1 MPVYILNGR
10 LYDIPDH
17 VAKSFEAKYPKAARS
32 YAAEGSSKTA
42 TPKQSPVPKQ
52 ESTPTARP
60 RSEEVEA
67 GGARSAVPQGFGD
80 LDMQSASWGAL
91 GQTMPE
97 KVAEQKKR
105 IEESYGWT
113 DDLAGATRRAH
124 DTATHKAVKGD
135 REAQKKLGVDRAMQ
149 QHRDRLDYARETGEE
164 LRHNISTGGVDEKTG
179 EAFGF
184 DETRFGIAPTV
195 ARDEQGNILYGED
208 GKPLVGLASD
218 DVRSSVQ
225 QVEQERVY
233 REDLDRKINE
243 ARAEQERIEQLLN
256 QRSEQLLA
264 KHREKEDDKSF
275 WQRTLEGMS
284 SGDPM
289 FQRQQDFGL
298 ATDNEFLTL
307 QSALHE
313 NERYIKELEAASE
326 NAGFWRGTA
335 NVLTDPSTYSFGLTD
350 LFDATSLSRIGNKIE
365 MAREDGIA
373 PNLTESEE
381 ALAFNYLLK
390 REAEGL
396 NADKKWYHRGQ
407 GFGHTISFMKDF
419 ALSGGGFANLA
430 KQGMSLGTKAG
441 TKLATRMLGD
451 YMKKNLG
458 TKALGKTIIYSSKGL
473 GLAAG
478 AEVGGFA
485 LNNTVQAAS
494 SIADIVNRRTGELA
508 VGQDG
513 NLTVEGGMSLASAF
527 LTSQL
532 SRTGEN
538 ASELVGLGFDAI
550 PGILGKVIQRTTT
563 GKFLKKLADNK
574 FWKGAEGTLNYLGV
588 QSVWGE
594 LMEEEYGMARTELL
608 NRITNGRFAPEGS
621 GLFDAEQQLET
632 AITVG
637 LTSMLL
643 RVPSMVVSGAST
655 ANYYANKYNLNS
667 SDRQMRTVFGDDARY
682 QSVKSMIDGADNKQM
697 AGVLNRLMNTAG
709 LSSDEKQS
717 MFMYANDL
725 VKLRGF
731 NMGNVVA
738 AANGY
743 TEPPRVSGYNVNGN
757 TVEEVDQD
765 GNVLS
770 THEYEDREAMKAG
783 LYELQ
788 QQRFDKT
795 LQDDLG
801 IMRARPDGQYDALV
815 EQYCQQA
822 GITTEEFDAM
832 LNKPSMERTETEQ
845 QMVAPFADL
854 LHNSVYDNTVLHE
867 EQSRQDGEDIADADS
882 IDLEKGGEQGV
893 DMASQWAEAQEVRRV
908 AFERNENL
916 KEEVER
922 MEAEGFSPQEVIAQ
936 LETFRPEDVE
946 SIIGY
951 YNAKA
956 KFEGYMNRKSEKI
969 DEEARNLRERHTFKG
984 TVNGQADLRNVYT
997 ITDGVNEYFLVSGNL
1012 TTDPD
1017 GKITGSDSGL
1027 IIGLDSD
1034 GSFVQLSETDGYS
1047 VMPVAQSLDE
1057 FEEAE
1062 RIRLQE
1068 QVSASIDPEGRLAP
1082 QPPEGGGMR
1091 SEEAEDVAP
1100 VANDGN
1106 GGVDENGN
1114 TLNSDGSVFAESIN
1128 SIDEIS
1134 DEEFEEPTRSVVL
1147 PPLTE
1152 NVAAAIGSNGKP
1164 VIIKKNIFQKNA
1176 EAHPDLDAS
1185 DSRQILNDAL
1195 YRTNL
1200 VGQTQPITRPDYKVA
1215 IHLGDKSSVVV
1226 LDIYQDKKQVEIV
1239 GWRRI
1244 NEKGLAKMQR
1254 QAEREGG
1261 QFLILSPYDGSA
1273 AALSALPQS
1282 SSSEGKVTE
1291 NSGNGQGIDVKI
1303 DKNGVKLYEQGTP
1316 IDFAIEDIR
1325 RDGLDPVQF
1334 ADLAISEAQEEL
1346 SRMQEPKS
1354 RAELVK
1360 SNARQMELRNTIDYY
1375 TAMKESLANGGTE
1388 AQGYDAMGEEREENI
1403 NVEPQ
1408 QPIVE
1413 EKTVPSRAKQT
1424 VEEQKQQ
1431 RIAEAKSKYGELFD
1445 DDFTKANDVYELVSM
1460 WIGRKRNLAWDDVRG
1475 KRGLQKELGWVRKIG
1490 GDTKYIE
1497 TLLAKSGEG
1506 MGVDEF
1512 AHMVWESDENH
1523 GFDGEPRWDSM
1534 EIKQA
1539 LLDLIQSAQSK
1550 SDVVDYALNT
1560 RIAQAEAAMQQEEQ
1574 ERQRYEEEQ
1583 GMEDDFRPLTEEQI
1597 ADMEANLP
1605 FPQTTDE
1612 DIPDAPITLLM
1623 KAVDELRQQ
1632 EGMPEIKLVDTD
1644 RMRRDEWYD
1653 IASTMYDGV
1662 FVSQEE
1668 IDFVRNSVLRDG
1680 LYIINEESGAIT
1692 VYSDSQ
1698 TAEEVK
1704 YKVEYIKEQNNGRSN
1719 EEKTGGLEAKD
1730 VQRPEEGMSAVQGT
1744 TTPAAEGATGTEGE
1758 GSTSTNGSLTERDEY
1773 LTPRNAEEER
1783 IIAGIDAQ
1791 LQQEISA
1798 ASNEVNNARSALE
1811 KAQVRESDRATDMF
1825 GNDNAFNEA
1834 GQLFDNSD
1842 MPTDQSAEGVE
1853 RRTEAERE
1861 RLMEAEAR
1869 LENLQSDVE
1878 RNSRIRGALDNH
1890 RRQVKIETDNP
1901 IEAIEQAARGF
1912 EERGVRSGNKIFTDE
1927 AHDEVLRKLRA
1938 KFSNLNA
1945 GFDPEIALL
1954 MLQDAGYHIERGAR
1968 KIADCAKAMIE
1979 ELGDFVRPYIKSA
1992 YNAVRDYPGME
2003 EIRKEMSSHEEVE
2016 AFDEKNFDQNVLPSE
2031 EKSVSLRGTE
2041 EENKFVTGVTNAM
2054 LGALRNN
2061 SKPFRSINDL
2071 RNLARESGME
2081 VDSEGRD
2088 DILLQELTELALVKA
2103 GKSVINSQH
2112 DGQLTREAFKDIQK
2126 LYDMQPTISQRS
2138 SNRIQMQQYST
2149 PLPMSFVAQAFVG
2162 SENASVLEPTAGN
2175 GMLVFGLNPKQV
2187 TVNELDETRLANLQ
2201 GQGFAAV
2208 LNQDAT
2214 EPFVGGEQYDA
2225 VIANPPFGSAEAKE
2239 YDGKMIPGLAEQ
2251 IALNALSKMKDG
2263 GRAAIII
2270 GGNTEWEAN
2279 GAIKNQKAFMTYLY
2293 DHYNVK
2299 GVIDMDGKLYQK
2311 QGTTYPT
2318 RMILIDGRRSEEER
2332 AQTKVYP
2339 PIKDNAPR
2347 KATSFDELYDIAEEL
2362 RTSNRNSNGNEQ
2374 PRVLRS
2380 TEQAAEPVVRNT
2392 SRQADKSRLDSQSEN
2407 GNREVERVRGG
2418 LDSRPEGVLV
2428 SESRNDNANRGRKSS
2443 GEREGDL
2450 FSDRGYVRPG
2460 DKRVENGNDS
2470 SGSGSRGGT
2479 STSGRGTDGLSDGRG
2494 RGNNNSSTDNNVGT
2508 PIRRT
2513 VSVKEEKRELGSD
2526 KLSYRPHN
2534 TAFSLES
2541 VAPAAMVE
2549 AMDNMLSKIEKE
2561 HGDIETWLQ
2570 SELGY
2575 GTLKELHDALAA
2587 EQVDSVA
2594 MAIYQM
2600 QQGQGMIIGDQTG
2613 VGKGRQMAAL
2623 IRWAVRQGKKPIFI
2637 TKDSDLFSDI
2647 YRDLVDV
2654 GSGELK
2660 PFIFNDKGPDKK
2672 TVKITDSDGNVVYTT
2687 LSKPKKEK
2695 IWGMDKLPD
2704 EYDYAILS
2712 YSQMN
2717 TGDSV
2722 SQEESGKAAKESGKR
2737 AKKGKAVKAGRA
2749 TPKADFLRKIA
2760 KDNYLLMDE
2769 SHNAAGEG
2777 NTGAYFQS
2785 ILKDAKAVTFASATF
2800 AKRPD
2805 TMPMYSLRTA
2815 MAKAKVKA
2823 NELIEIIEA
2832 GGVTLQEIM
2841 SRALTQAGQ
2850 MVRRERD
2857 MSDVKT
2863 DWKTVADPAIVKKA
2877 RENYDKTIAAFN
2889 AIIDFQRT
2897 YVGNYLD
2904 RLSKDLADVASSAG
2918 MRQGTEDFGIKNVPF
2933 ASKTYNYTKQL
2944 MLALKVDAIVDE
2956 VVKEIEAG
2964 RHPVIALENT
2974 MGSMIDGYAPGDI
2987 LDETTF
2993 AASLL
2998 KGLRGVLRYTI
3009 TDEDGNKIQQEL
3021 TPEQLG
3027 EEGARAYREVENL
3040 IRESTSGIFISPLD
3054 AITEKLEAK
3063 GFRVGEIS
3071 GRNTIARLNDDGKY
3085 EVYKRNEKDR
3095 KKVARDFNNGDLDV
3109 IIINKSGSTGISLH
3123 ASERKSVRDK
3133 RQRTMIIAQPL
3144 ADINDYMQMIGRI
3157 DRTGQVHRGYYI
3169 NLGLPVPAEGRFLM
3183 MLSTKLKSLNA
3194 NTTTSQES
3202 ESNDV
3207 DAPDLLNKYGS
3218 QVVIEYLRDNPDI
3231 YVKMGEPLKKE
3242 KTTVSVNEL
3251 DSYEAQEDDARKIT
3265 GYVALLPTAE
3275 QDAFYDDVV
3284 RRYMELIQYLDD
3296 TGSNDLKISVMPL
3309 RARTIDKDISSEG
3322 VDPSGN
3328 NPFAGHAYVEWVEMD
3343 VLKKPMKAA
3352 EVEKTIGQLNPE
3364 ASDGTNGVD
3373 GVTSRVQQIIDTV
3386 EREAD
3391 AKLQKEEA
3399 RYEAAKQKA
3408 EEDIAART
3416 ETINKQEKRTEEQKR
3431 EAIADYSENR
3441 RQTVEESHSN
3451 MVNKIRS
3458 GRQNLLRYL
3467 RMFKVGGSVLV
3478 PDDLTTDTFMGSSP
3492 GIFCGFK
3499 AKDEGVTPSTTL
3511 AVFVTLDGRRKIE
3524 VKLSDWQAIA
3534 RIDRMTQ
3541 DNWDAAQRVTLSNW
3555 DSEIP
3560 TETRRRGYIM
3570 TGNILQAFSDT
3581 SKDGNIPGQL
3591 VTFTDIDGNVRD
3603 GILMN
3608 QKWEP
3613 TQLNSSNVPLS
3624 MRMDEVVNLPISK
3637 TLVSADGEVAISHWY
3652 GTYVISVPKSKK
3664 SGGKYYN
3671 DERLLDLADG
3681 RIFYPRSGRLA
3692 ADIPEGKIR
3701 DAVNV
3706 LSELGVQMASER
3718 QVSFD
3723 TAEQQSDRRFDEDE
3737 NTSENPH
3744 LTHHKSR
3751 IAKHIAALAKKL
3763 GTQNRTTVYTSFDE
3777 LPSDMKQH
3785 IRERERQGKKVRG
3798 WYENG
3803 RVYLYLPHIDSVYQ
3817 AEKTIWHET
3826 VAHLGLRELV
3836 GKENLNKLLRK
3847 LWLTHKD
3854 GDMGKWVTE
3863 RMQTNGWSLNE
3874 AIEEYL
3880 AREAEK
3886 NPFKEYSLWQR
3897 LKWMLAEVLHR
3908 MGFTSDPTV
3917 SDVQYLFW
3925 VSQNRLRNNDPM
3937 AMIAQQAF
3945 RFNLERAAENAPF
3958 VNMNAKT
3965 VKDIYKQPTEAADA
3979 DKRLNSMT
3987 NAVFVS
3993 NALSAVTKI
4002 KQEKATPEQWLKMI
4016 EKNGGLKA
4024 GEDKWLGLSE
4034 WLKGSDAKTLTKQ
4047 EVLDFINENKIQIE
4061 EVHYADIDA
4070 DKLFVEEEDA
4080 YRLKGDEN
4088 TYINKNGAAYVDGK
4102 YIGSYNIDDGK
4113 ARIAREKGVGER
4125 PLNDTRLQYT
4135 TKGLENKHEIA
4146 LTVPTIEP
4154 WNESDDIHFGE
4165 AGGGRAVAWVRFGE
4179 TTDADGRR
4187 VLVIDEIQ
4195 SKRHQEGREKGYRTA
4210 EAVAEE
4216 ERLGDAVNEAQEAYD
4231 AYTRKMGEKYDGAY
4245 EDIYAEMTDAER
4257 AEADRL
4263 EQEVYVA
4270 SEQLQNHDI
4279 SGIPDAPF
4287 EKNWHELA
4295 MKRMLRY
4302 AAENGYDKIAWTT
4315 GEQQAE
4321 RYNIGDVVDKII
4333 SYDYP
4338 ATKDAEGRESKKIEI
4353 RLKAGDTMTMRVNQE
4368 GMVIEGRG
4376 DTEGKQ
4382 LADVVGKDLAKRIMA
4397 GEGKDGTIFDADRDL
4412 PAKVIEDEALRIG
4425 GEGMKGFYDQMLPR
4439 FMDKYGK
4446 PWGVKTRDI
4455 TLPNIG
4461 DKGLSMHSV
4470 NVTPQMK
4477 ESVMEGQPMF
4487 DEDIEGPLER
4497 SEKAVYDERLNR
4509 VETVFT
4515 EAYQDSMIAL
4525 KTAQNAIAKD
4535 KDIPD
4540 SQNAYMAENLM
4551 HGKNKNEQDLFN
4563 QMFRDPLIE
4572 TINKIMNLTGMNWG
4586 DIDRYVYTKSGLE
4599 RNREF
4604 FVRDNAPQ
4612 PPEGGGASVA
4622 ERWQELKDDRYAD
4635 LQAGV
4640 ITFPEYLESLD
4651 QFIRENIDEGYN
4663 PSEHDYSGFRDMFGD
4678 EEGKYDEAEVISEL
4692 MDAEDQ
4698 IEAENVDTLWEQINA
4713 ATRYGLERYRET
4725 GMRSDEQI
4733 DQTEGMF
4740 HWYVPM
4746 RGFKEERGED
4756 MYQYFT
4762 QKGSAK
4768 SYVGGLLKHAKGRGS
4783 EANYPISTIFAMT
4796 YKAISDCNQN
4806 LVNQKLY
4813 RLCQANPNDLI
4824 VLSDSWAVLNE
4835 VTEEWEEVGPEIPED
4850 ASEEDVRQATLA
4862 FEERMKQL
4870 ASEKKARKITGK
4882 ARFDYKPMDKKKQSE
4897 HVVEVRMN
4905 GQPRKMIV
4913 VGNPRM
4919 AQALNGQLRFE
4930 RGKNVFSKWNNAIKN
4945 FMASVF
4951 TSYSPTFALRN
4962 MMRDWTHFRM
4972 MLGVRE
4978 GERYAKQ
4985 ASKYYRQSLFK
4996 MVGLF
5001 KKYREG
5007 TLDMNKEMERDFK
5020 DFMDNGGVTGFVQMQ
5035 KIDDIQK
5042 EMEKLYKQ
5050 QKQGKPIRLNNALWD
5065 NTLGAIE
5072 ALNEGIENNARF
5084 ATFRASRHYAG
5095 RTKARSAYDAKEITV
5110 NFNKKGA
5117 GSKTIGFKSGNKKVE
5132 DAAKAFGVTSQVLGE
5147 GRIFFNATVQAIAT
5161 TFKNFQNAD
5170 GSLNKGYIAKWAAR
5184 YAAPPFL
5191 FGLALPYINMALA
5204 AALGGDDDDP
5214 YANLPEWT
5222 RRKNLC
5228 IYIGGGNFLTI
5239 PVGQELAAFLA
5250 LGDVVAGNT
5259 YAPNLKP
5266 VNRSYVDEMV
5276 DVMNTFSPVDMNTKI
5291 THGGLMEDPVDEVAG
5306 RTFSVLAPLV
5316 AVGQNLSWTGR
5327 PIYREDRFQND
5338 QHTPEYQM
5346 VYQNVNPVLVEASRL
5361 LHELGGGD
5369 DVTRGKLEVNPSIIQ
5384 YLWEQYTG
5392 GPGKVFSNTI
5402 SIGKDARDILSG
5414 NESDFNIRK
5423 VEGLKAFV
5431 QQGDDRTQYYR
5442 TQAKYFKYK
5451 ADAEKLHHDVEGYEK
5466 AAEENPEYLL
5476 KLEEISK
5483 GTDFVR
5489 MQIVREADKELSKI
5503 NKAANAASGNER
5515 RELRRIY
5522 NEQVK
5527 ALVELLDEVRR

>member
-1 MPVYILNGR
+1 MPDILDS
-10 LYDIPDH
+10 LYDDLKGQGYLQKDKLTFRRYMMASGADGYKNRKALYDDLKGQGYLNSPTYEDFASRIFSS
-17 VAKSFEAKYPKAARS
+17 VAKGWTPSQSGNRRPQAA
-32 YAAEGSSKTA
+32 
-42 TPKQSPVPKQ
+42 
-52 ESTPTARP
+52 P
-60 RSEEVEA
+60 RRVNSQNTGVRNREVEA
-67 GGARSAVPQGFGD
+67 GGARSIVPQGFGD

-149 QHRDRLDYARETGEE
+149 QHRDRLDYAMATGEE

-179 EAFGF
+179 EALGF

-195 ARDEQGNILYGED
+195 GRDEQGNILYGED

-218 DVRSSVQ
+218 EVRSGVQ

-882 IDLEKGGEQGV
+882 IDLEEGGEQGV

-922 MEAEGFSPQEVIAQ
+922 MEDEGFSPQEVIAQ

-2016 AFDEKNFDQNVLPSE
+2016 AFDEKNFDQNVLSSE

-2081 VDSEGRD
+2081 VDSDGRD

-2103 GKSVINSQH
+2103 GKSIINSQH

-2162 SENASVLEPTAGN
+2162 SENERVFEPTAGN

-2214 EPFVGGEQYDA
+2214 EPFEGEEQYDA

-2318 RMILIDGRRSEEER
+2318 RMILIDGRRSESER

-2339 PIKDNAPR
+2339 PKKENAPR
-2347 KATSFDELYDIAEEL
+2347 KATSFDELKQIAEEL
-2362 RTSNRNSNGNEQ
+2362 KNNNDKTDGTEKARNEEE
-2374 PRVLRS
+2374 VLR
-2380 TEQAAEPVVRNT
+2380 
-2392 SRQADKSRLDSQSEN
+2392 
-2407 GNREVERVRGG
+2407 GG
-2418 LDSRPEGVLV
+2418 
-2428 SESRNDNANRGRKSS
+2428 
-2443 GEREGDL
+2443 
-2450 FSDRGYVRPG
+2450 RPG
-2460 DKRVENGNDS
+2460 DGSSRPSGNYDEGRRAQEYSTTSQERGITGREADIRGRERVQPNATQVRLA
-2470 SGSGSRGGT
+2470 SGSGAVS
-2479 STSGRGTDGLSDGRG
+2479 SE
-2494 RGNNNSSTDNNVGT
+2494 RGNNGTNRTDSEGKGLHSEQVVVRGVRESGLEQ
-2508 PIRRT
+2508 PK
-2513 VSVKEEKRELGSD
+2513 KEAQKRKLDTD

-2534 TAFSLES
+2534 TSDSLDS
-2541 VAPAAMVE
+2541 VAPVAMVE

-2575 GTLKELHDALAA
+2575 DTLEKLHNALAA
-2587 EQVDSVA
+2587 EQLDSVA

-2600 QQGQGMIIGDQTG
+2600 QHGQAMIIGDQTG

-2623 IRWAVRQGKKPIFI
+2623 IRWACRQGKKPIFV
-2637 TKDSDLFSDI
+2637 TYTADLLSDI

-2654 GSGELK
+2654 GSENLR
-2660 PFIFNDKGPDKK
+2660 PFIFN
-2672 TVKITDSDGNVVYTT
+2672 SDGAMEDKDGNKVYKP
-2687 LSKPKKEK
+2687 LSSDAQKKVFET
-2695 IWGMDKLPD
+2695 GKLPD
-2704 EYDYAILS
+2704 GYDFVALT
-2712 YSQMN
+2712 YSQVS
-2717 TGDSV
+2717 TGDSI
-2722 SQEESGKAAKESGKR
+2722 SKAEAKDTAKKEGKR
-2737 AKKGKAVKAGRA
+2737 YQTNKQKKPRSDAKAV
-2749 TPKADFLRKIA
+2749 FLRSIA
-2760 KDNYLLMDE
+2760 KDNYLFMDE
-2769 SHNAAGEG
+2769 SHNAAGES

-2785 ILKDAKAVTFASATF
+2785 IVKDAKAVTFASATF

-2805 TMPMYSLRTA
+2805 TMPLYAIRTA
-2815 MAKAKVKA
+2815 MSKAKVKA
-2823 NELIEIIEA
+2823 NELIKIIEN

-2863 DWKTVADPAIVKKA
+2863 DWKTVDDPAIVKKA

-2889 AIIDFQRT
+2889 AIIDFQNN
-2897 YVGNYLD
+2897 YVKPYLEN
-2904 RLSKDLADVASSAG
+2904 LSRDLAEVASSADT
-2918 MRQGTEDFGIKNVPF
+2918 RRGTDKLGIDNPPF
-2933 ASKTYNYTKQL
+2933 VSKTYNYTKQL

-2956 VVKEIEAG
+2956 VVKEIDAG
-2964 RHPVIALENT
+2964 RHPVIALDNT
-2974 MGSMIDGYAPGDI
+2974 MGSFLEDYNPGDK

-2998 KGLRGVLRYTI
+2998 RGLKSVLKYTI
-3009 TDEDGNKIQQEL
+3009 KDEDGKEQQSVL
-3021 TPEQLG
+3021 SPSQLG
-3027 EEGARAYREVENL
+3027 EDGAAAYKELESL

-3054 AITEKLEAK
+3054 AIIEKLNQK
-3063 GFRVGEIS
+3063 GYSVGELT
-3071 GRNTIARLNDDGKY
+3071 GRDKYVELDENTGDYVVRKRTDKDKKKLAREFNKG
-3085 EVYKRNEKDR
+3085 DR
-3095 KKVARDFNNGDLDV
+3095 DV
-3109 IIINKSGSTGISLH
+3109 LILNKSASTGISLH
-3123 ASERKSVRDK
+3123 ASERFRDQ
-3133 RQRTMIIAQPL
+3133 RQRSMIIAQPL

-3231 YVKMGEPLKKE
+3231 YVKMGEPLKTAGKNK
-3242 KTTVSVNEL
+3242 KTVTAGEL
-3251 DSYEAQEDDARKIT
+3251 DSYTAQEDDARKIT

-3284 RRYMELIQYLDD
+3284 RRYTELIQYLDD

-3399 RYEAAKQKA
+3399 RYETAKQKA

-3511 AVFVTLDGRRKIE
+3511 AVFATLDGRRKIE

-3581 SKDGNIPGQL
+3581 SKDGKIPGQL

-3664 SGGKYYN
+3664 AGGKYYN

-3681 RIFYPRSGRLA
+3681 RVFYPRSGRLA

-3718 QVSFD
+3718 QVNLSD
-3723 TAEQQSDRRFDEDE
+3723 SGRDERKYHIVGSDPLDAISRAANSWRKSAKEDESSLNSPLQKAESEKKSVPLERRTMKSYTDSKGVYHEGIEDELARIEGEISQSDTKGDSQKTLESQQKDSSRGSGEVGQAYSLPNSGRRVNDLRKQAAKLRAEIARRNQKKQDLRNKYNIDEKGNISLNDLVRMFRDLNNNKAIGKLFDKVVKVLKNLGVSFRFIDSLDAQTAGMAGALYNITFYNWDTMLRDRSNQDKASDILHEMIHNVAEHIIMRYDYPELSEKFGKLTPEMKKAAKEIKDIFKAVRAAKLKKPNGKTYYGSSFANEMIAELADINFRKALDTIPYQRDVENSHRTVWQAIKEWFRKIFGVNSTLDSLGDVLDNILDSYDNAGINAYRQQRAIMEQRTMDE
-3737 NTSENPH
+3737 GRTGDYIDYVEANEINAS
-3744 LTHHKSR
+3744 
-3751 IAKHIAALAKKL
+3751 AKIVDDEKL
-3763 GTQNRTTVYTSFDE
+3763 INQLNNEPKITVYRAMQLQNGKLYPPMAAKVNGKWQDPLPLGKWSQADEHPELVDKNGKFTLDKGNGKTVAGVVYAPYMHGSTTMLNDQFKEAQDRPELVVVEAEMPESELTS
-3777 LPSDMKQH
+3777 
-3785 IRERERQGKKVRG
+3785 G
-3798 WYENG
+3798 
-3803 RVYLYLPHIDSVYQ
+3803 YQ
-3817 AEKTIWHET
+3817 AEKSPRKTGRLPWKAGTIQGQLTGTRDVILSRWVRPVRIVPASE
-3826 VAHLGLRELV
+3826 VA
-3836 GKENLNKLLRK
+3836 
-3847 LWLTHKD
+3847 
-3854 GDMGKWVTE
+3854 
-3863 RMQTNGWSLNE
+3863 QS
-3874 AIEEYL
+3874 
-3880 AREAEK
+3880 
-3886 NPFKEYSLWQR
+3886 
-3897 LKWMLAEVLHR
+3897 
-3908 MGFTSDPTV
+3908 
-3917 SDVQYLFW
+3917 
-3925 VSQNRLRNNDPM
+3925 
-3937 AMIAQQAF
+3937 
-3945 RFNLERAAENAPF
+3945 
-3958 VNMNAKT
+3958 
-3965 VKDIYKQPTEAADA
+3965 
-3979 DKRLNSMT
+3979 
-3987 NAVFVS
+3987 
-3993 NALSAVTKI
+3993 I
-4002 KQEKATPEQWLKMI
+4002 KQMIDGQVDVMPTNVVTPEQREEL
-4016 EKNGGLKA
+4016 EKLGVKFVKTNNQEIVQEGEHKGEQYSNAYGKKSKKSKA
-4024 GEDKWLGLSE
+4024 KR
-4034 WLKGSDAKTLTKQ
+4034 
-4047 EVLDFINENKIQIE
+4047 NK
-4061 EVHYADIDA
+4061 A
-4070 DKLFVEEEDA
+4070 
-4080 YRLKGDEN
+4080 
-4088 TYINKNGAAYVDGK
+4088 VDGDPLGA
-4102 YIGSYNIDDGK
+4102 ISRAAAAWRRSVADD
-4113 ARIAREKGVGER
+4113 
-4125 PLNDTRLQYT
+4125 
-4135 TKGLENKHEIA
+4135 
-4146 LTVPTIEP
+4146 
-4154 WNESDDIHFGE
+4154 
-4165 AGGGRAVAWVRFGE
+4165 
-4179 TTDADGRR
+4179 
-4187 VLVIDEIQ
+4187 
-4195 SKRHQEGREKGYRTA
+4195 
-4210 EAVAEE
+4210 
-4216 ERLGDAVNEAQEAYD
+4216 
-4231 AYTRKMGEKYDGAY
+4231 
-4245 EDIYAEMTDAER
+4245 
-4257 AEADRL
+4257 
-4263 EQEVYVA
+4263 
-4270 SEQLQNHDI
+4270 
-4279 SGIPDAPF
+4279 
-4287 EKNWHELA
+4287 
-4295 MKRMLRY
+4295 
-4302 AAENGYDKIAWTT
+4302 
-4315 GEQQAE
+4315 
-4321 RYNIGDVVDKII
+4321 
-4333 SYDYP
+4333 
-4338 ATKDAEGRESKKIEI
+4338 
-4353 RLKAGDTMTMRVNQE
+4353 E
-4368 GMVIEGRG
+4368 GMTPE
-4376 DTEGKQ
+4376 
-4382 LADVVGKDLAKRIMA
+4382 AHSAKAI
-4397 GEGKDGTIFDADRDL
+4397 
-4412 PAKVIEDEALRIG
+4412 
-4425 GEGMKGFYDQMLPR
+4425 YD
-4439 FMDKYGK
+4439 D
-4446 PWGVKTRDI
+4446 
-4455 TLPNIG
+4455 
-4461 DKGLSMHSV
+4461 
-4470 NVTPQMK
+4470 
-4477 ESVMEGQPMF
+4477 
-4487 DEDIEGPLER
+4487 
-4497 SEKAVYDERLNR
+4497 RLNR

-4586 DIDRYVYTKSGLE
+4586 DVDRYVYTKSGLE

-4612 PPEGGGASVA
+4612 PPEGGEASVA

-4692 MDAEDQ
+4692 MDAEDK
-4698 IEAENVDTLWEQINA
+4698 IGEENVNALWERINT
-4713 ATRYGLERYRET
+4713 ATRYGLERYREA

-4870 ASEKKARKITGK
+4870 ASEEKARKITGK

-4930 RGKNVFSKWNNAIKN
+4930 RGKNVFSKWNNAVKN

-5042 EMEKLYKQ
+5042 EMEKLYEQ

-5117 GSKTIGFKSGNKKVE
+5117 GSKTMGFKSGNKKVE

-5266 VNRSYVDEMV
+5266 VDKSWDDEIV
-5276 DVMNTFSPVDMNTKI
+5276 GVMNTFSPVDVNTKI

-5369 DVTRGKLEVNPSIIQ
+5369 DVTRGKLEVNPAIIQ

-5402 SIGKDARDILSG
+5402 SIGKDAKDILTG

-5466 AAEENPEYLL
+5466 AAKENPEYLL
-5476 KLEEISK
+5476 KLEQISK

-5527 ALVELLDEVRR
+5527 AVVELLDEVRR